1 MSDAEHVQELVRTG
15 DRDRFLASLFAPDDA
30 RPALLALY
38 AFNLEI
44 GRIAASVS
52 EPQLG
57 LIRQQWWLDT
67 LDAIF
72 GRADVPGHPVAQ
84 ELARAVEQGGLP
96 KHALRNLVM
105 AREFDLYS
113 DPMPDMQGLEA
124 YLGETSSALIQMAS
138 LVLVGPQAALCAEA
152 AGLAGVAHGLALLL
166 NAGDS
171 GHLPPD
177 LIAGRGPGP
186 CAAAASGR
194 ARACGRSSIRRLAGL
209 PAGGTDRDVSRRGL
223 AQPAAACR
231 ASPVRPVVGRAE
243 QPLLTIPPPAPL
255 PRRARHQSPQ
265 ARARYRRA
273 CGQPPVRHA

>member
-1 MSDAEHVQELVRTG
+1 MSNAEHVQDLVRAH
-15 DRDRFLASLFAPDDA
+15 DRDRFLSSLFAPDDR
-30 RPALLALY
+30 RPSLLALY
-38 AFNLEI
+38 AFNVEV

-72 GRADVPGHPVAQ
+72 GGSDVPAHPVAQ

-96 KHALRNLVM
+96 KHALRNLVL
-105 AREFDLYS
+105 AREFDLYC
-113 DPMPDMQGLEA
+113 DPMPDMQALET

-138 LVLVGPQAALCAEA
+138 LVLVGPLAVQCAEA

-177 LIAGRGPGP
+177 LTPVAAQAHARRRLQEARALSGRLPTDALP
-186 CAAAASGR
+186 AFLPVTLTEMYLAAAWRSRPPLAVR
-194 ARACGRSSIRRLAGL
+194 RQYAIWWAARNNRF
-209 PAGGTDRDVSRRGL
+209 
-223 AQPAAACR
+223 
-231 ASPVRPVVGRAE
+231 
-243 QPLLTIPPPAPL
+243 
-255 PRRARHQSPQ
+255 
-265 ARARYRRA
+265 
-273 CGQPPVRHA
+273 

>member
-15 DRDRFLASLFAPDDA
+15 DRDRFLASLFAPDEA

-38 AFNLEI
+38 AFNLESA
-44 GRIAASVS
+44 RIAASVS

-72 GRADVPGHPVAQ
+72 GGADVPGQPVAQ
-84 ELARAVEQGGLP
+84 ELARAVERGGLP
-96 KHALRNLVM
+96 KHALRNLVL
-105 AREFDLYS
+105 AREFDLYN
-113 DPMPDMQGLEA
+113 DPMPDMLALEA

-138 LVLVGPQAALCAEA
+138 LVLVGPQAERCAEA

-177 LIAGRGPGP
+177 LTPVAAQAHARRRLHDARALAGGLPPGALP
-186 CAAAASGR
+186 AFLPAALTEMYLAAAWRSRPPLALR
-194 ARACGRSSIRRLAGL
+194 RQFALWWAARNNRF
-209 PAGGTDRDVSRRGL
+209 
-223 AQPAAACR
+223 
-231 ASPVRPVVGRAE
+231 
-243 QPLLTIPPPAPL
+243 
-255 PRRARHQSPQ
+255 
-265 ARARYRRA
+265 
-273 CGQPPVRHA
+273 